1 MGNKERIYLDY
12 AATTPLLPEALE
24 AMLPY
29 LQGDFGNPSSLY
41 GRGVVVRKAVE
52 KARQAISACIGA
64 KPEEVFF
71 TSGGTESDN
80 WALEGVARALR
91 SQGKHIIVSSIEHH
105 AILNCCQAMKKYGY
119 EITYLPVTATGR
131 VEVADLA
138 AALRPDTVLVS
149 IMLANN
155 EIGTIQDISALA
167 KIAHKHGALFHT
179 DAVQAVGHIPVNVK
193 RLGVDLLSASAHKF
207 NGPQGCG
214 FLYVKAGTAI
224 APFHL
229 GGQQEYGMRA
239 GTENVAAIVGM
250 ATALERHI
258 SNLDFEQRKL
268 RSFAKRFQELIT
280 RKKKEVV
287 FNGDIQKR
295 LPGHISVSFPGYD
308 GEALLHLLD
317 LKGVCVSTG
326 AACNS
331 KNTEISHVLKAIG
344 LQEDSA
350 RGTLRITFGEE
361 NTLQELISAGEILLS
376 VLAKFSE
383 RGHKE

>member
-1 MGNKERIYLDY
+1 MGNKERIYLDH

-41 GRGVVVRKAVE
+41 GRGVAVRKIIE
-52 KARQAISACIGA
+52 KSRATISSCIGA
-64 KPEEVFF
+64 NSEEVFF

-105 AILNCCQAMKKYGY
+105 AILNCCQALEKDGY
-119 EITYLPVTATGR
+119 EITSLPVTATGR

-155 EIGTIQDISALA
+155 EIGTIQDISNLA
-167 KIAHKHGALFHT
+167 KIAHKHGVLFHT
-179 DAVQAVGHIPVNVK
+179 DAVQTVGHIPVNVK
-193 RLGVDLLSASAHKF
+193 RLDVDLLSASAHKF

-250 ATALERHI
+250 ATALEHHI

-268 RSFAKRFQELIT
+268 RAFAGRFRKLVT
-280 RKKKEVV
+280 RNCKEAV

-331 KNTEISHVLKAIG
+331 KNTAISHVLKAIG
-344 LQEDSA
+344 LQEASA

-361 NTLQELISAGEILLS
+361 NTPQELLSAGETLLS
-376 VLAKFSE
+376 VLTKLGDQ
-383 RGHKE
+383 RHKE